1 MFHQVA
7 YGNPMAYQELKVY
20 KVFIFMKII
29 ITEEQYLNL
38 IEGKYDDILRDF
50 NNDVLVVYHG
60 SKGNVPIDR
69 FSLEKSNEN
78 RPVRQKELGI
88 HFGTEKNVR
97 ALENT
102 GGVKPKSYII
112 KSDRVLRLD
121 FVDHYFPLQINTLS
135 SFIDSLPD
143 EIRDR
148 IKSDK
153 EGYRNIVRNMDVD
166 TIRNIIID
174 SGYDVIEYDNYL
186 EDDGDSNFIVLDPSK
201 VESYKI

>member
-38 IEGKYDDILRDF
+38 IEGKYEDILRDF

>member
-1 MFHQVA
+1 M
-7 YGNPMAYQELKVY
+7 
-20 KVFIFMKII
+20 
-29 ITEEQYLNL
+29 
-38 IEGKYDDILRDF
+38 
-50 NNDVLVVYHG
+50 
-60 SKGNVPIDR
+60 
-69 FSLEKSNEN
+69 
-78 RPVRQKELGI
+78 
-88 HFGTEKNVR
+88 
-97 ALENT
+97 
-102 GGVKPKSYII
+102 
-112 KSDRVLRLD
+112 D

>member
-1 MFHQVA
+1 
-7 YGNPMAYQELKVY
+7 MAYQELKVY